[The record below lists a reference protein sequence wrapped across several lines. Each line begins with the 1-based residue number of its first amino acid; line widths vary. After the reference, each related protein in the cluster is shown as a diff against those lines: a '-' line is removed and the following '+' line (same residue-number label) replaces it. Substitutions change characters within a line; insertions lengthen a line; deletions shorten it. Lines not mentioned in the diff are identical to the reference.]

1 MDHHVS
7 SPDNQVSDLS
17 PAGFTAFWGLRHS
30 PFFGRV
36 DVPARMLLDN
46 QRSTATRMLI
56 AAQEGAPVVI
66 VGGRDGVGS
75 TLMARWLYDSLP
87 ESTHHA
93 LLLAPGAAGA
103 DPSALTSR
111 IASFGASR
119 LGVPKTGEVD
129 GAALAGPMRGQ
140 LIALAP
146 VFDALRNQQKRLA
159 IIFDNAGLLSGEPWA
174 AYILAV
180 IRQGELIDGVVQFFL
195 FGHEDGLQKIVSS
208 WPKSLEAR
216 AMQLPLPP
224 PSATDQSVWLE
235 NRLTL
240 AGCDRT
246 LARSLFSPAAIQ
258 RAISASGQ
266 NLTRLGRLAEK
277 AMIEAFMSG
286 SHQVD
291 VQHIAAAIGHD
302 GTKVASIVTS
312 TAPKVMPGL
321 MDLLKPI

>member
-1 MDHHVS
+1 MIDNHFSEPDAQIPDH
-7 SPDNQVSDLS
+7 SPS
-17 PAGFTAFWGLRHS
+17 GFATFWGVRHS

-36 DVPARMLLDN
+36 DVPAHLLLEN
-46 QRSTATRMLI
+46 QRSTATRVLI
-56 AAQEGAPVVI
+56 AAQEGAPVVS
-66 VGGRDGVGS
+66 VGGRDGAGS
-75 TLMARWLYDSLP
+75 TLLARWLYDSLP

-93 LLLAPGAAGA
+93 MLLAPGAAGT

-111 IASFGASR
+111 IADFGRSK
-119 LGVPKTGEVD
+119 LGVAMADP
-129 GAALAGPMRGQ
+129 AALIGPVRGQ

-159 IIFDNAGLLSGEPWA
+159 LIFDNAGLLSGEPWA

-195 FGHEDGLQKIVSS
+195 FGHEDGLHQIVSS

-216 AMQLPLPP
+216 AMRIPLSA
-224 PSATDQSVWLE
+224 PSEADQARWIE
-235 NRLTL
+235 NRLIL
-240 AGCDRT
+240 AGCDEN
-246 LARSLFSPAAIQ
+246 LARSFFSRAAIQ

-266 NLTRLGRLAEK
+266 NLTRLGKLAER

-286 SHQVD
+286 SRQVE
-291 VQHIAAAIGHD
+291 VQH
-302 GTKVASIVTS
+302 VASALGQEGAKATS
-312 TAPKVMPGL
+312 VVAPSAQKGMPGL